1 MRKFLA
7 FDIGGT
13 KIAYA
18 LVDEQGT
25 MLTQSKKYSTPKTVE
40 EIVQSLRDIIKL
52 YEQEIEAVAIATAG
66 AVDVNNQRIVSSVGN
81 MAKGY
86 QNTNFQELSSKP
98 VYIENDANA
107 VAWAEYKQGVAK
119 DCKDI
124 IVVAIGTG
132 LGLGILVDGKILKG
146 KSGAAAEAHFQINR
160 GKKRKCSCGAYDC
173 YEAYS
178 SGTALGID
186 AKEAFNDN
194 TLTSHDV
201 IRLVNEKNPQ
211 AIEVF
216 DMWQEDV
223 LAGIKGLVNLF
234 DSEMVI
240 LFGSLVKFMDCEKLE
255 TKANEDIVA
264 APFKLKKAHFGDDA
278 AMIGIS
284 LIAAEKV
291 LKWFCQYY

>member
-18 LVDEQGT
+18 LVDDKGA
-25 MLTQSKKYSTPKTVE
+25 MLTPQKKYSTPKTVE
-40 EIVQSLRDIIKL
+40 EIHKSLKDIIKQ
-52 YEQEIEAVAIATAG
+52 YEADVEAIAIATAG
-66 AVDVNNQRIVSSVGN
+66 AVDVNNLRIVSSVGN

-86 QNTNFQELSSKP
+86 QDTDFQKLSSKP

-146 KSGAAAEAHFQINR
+146 KTGAAAEAHFQINR

-173 YEAYS
+173 YESYA

-186 AKEAFNDN
+186 AKEVFNDN
-194 TLTSHDV
+194 SMTSHDIISMV
-201 IRLVNEKNPQ
+201 KEGNPK

-216 DMWQEDV
+216 NSWQDDV
-223 LAGIKGLVNLF
+223 LAGIKGLANLF
-234 DSEMVI
+234 DPEMII

-278 AMIGIS
+278 AMIGVA
-284 LIAAEKV
+284 LIAADKI
-291 LKWFCQYY
+291 K